1 MSYLRKLNKAYAQL
15 SKAKNFDDLL
25 RRSVKAIQGT
35 LGFDR
40 AGILLFDSDT
50 NEQVGTWGIDATG
63 KLRKEHGLRYP
74 ITEDLIT
81 LQSKEVIRLV
91 RNKSLNDLGEV
102 SGIGWHVQAVIFS
115 GNDLFGWL
123 FVDNL
128 VNGKD
133 ITKEEYEVL
142 ETFSTV
148 LGQLIIRT
156 KIEDTLLEALDSLAT
171 HESRTSDALS
181 QIKQLKAQID
191 GSQNMVKLGEKL
203 SGLVPMSTR
212 YIGNLS
218 NFISLLSPSQFDAS
232 NLDLLDS
239 AKTSANK
246 LSRIFKFVDARVHE
260 ATDNDQQQLAIS
272 VVEDYWRTQFL
283 PMFRNTPHELTIQ
296 STQPDQ
302 VINIPLILLTQL
314 VKELLANALAH
325 GLETTPKGFTY
336 VSIHS
341 DDAKLTIDIEDS
353 GSGLEESQLN
363 EVIKLFVTSKP
374 NENLGTGL
382 NVVQHYVER
391 WLNGQLELSQSE
403 HGGLK
408 ASLIV
413 PIEAIKPQ

>member
-25 RRSVKAIQGT
+25 RTSVKSIQST

-40 AGILLFDSDT
+40 AGILLFDAET

-74 ITEDLIT
+74 ITDDLIT
-81 LQSKEVIRLV
+81 LQSNEVIRLV

-102 SGIGWHVQAVIFS
+102 QGVGWHVQAVIFS
-115 GNDLFGWL
+115 GDDLFGWL

-128 VNGKD
+128 VKGKD

-171 HESRTSDALS
+171 HETRTSDALS
-181 QIKQLKAQID
+181 QIQQLKAQIV

-212 YIGNLS
+212 YIGNLA
-218 NFISLLSPSQFDAS
+218 NFVSLLSPSQFDAS

-239 AKTSANK
+239 AKTSANR

-260 ATDNDQQQLAIS
+260 ATDNDQQQLATS
-272 VVEDYWRTQFL
+272 VVEDYWKTQFL

-296 STQPDQ
+296 SSQPDQ
-302 VINIPLILLTQL
+302 VINIPLI
-314 VKELLANALAH
+314 
-325 GLETTPKGFTY
+325 
-336 VSIHS
+336 
-341 DDAKLTIDIEDS
+341 
-353 GSGLEESQLN
+353 
-363 EVIKLFVTSKP
+363 
-374 NENLGTGL
+374 
-382 NVVQHYVER
+382 
-391 WLNGQLELSQSE
+391 
-403 HGGLK
+403 
-408 ASLIV
+408 
-413 PIEAIKPQ
+413 